1 MNDYLNKEQSVSSDI
16 ARDFIRSVYTYMF
29 AALSISGI
37 IAYTVGTNPAYIG
50 TLFLTETGVSPLY
63 YVVMFSPII
72 VVFAMSMGLERM
84 SMRTI
89 LLLFI
94 VYSVLMGLSLSFI
107 FMIYSMGSI
116 ALTFFAAS
124 GAFGIMAVLGYT
136 TKTDLTKF
144 GSLLYMAL
152 GGIIIASIINMF
164 MHSSGMD
171 KMITYIG
178 VFVLAFILSIERE
191 YWWYL
196 TITPVINLSFTAL
209 LAQMR
214 VFLSVKDCIRLAII
228 WAALTVIFAIFASI
242 LLIIGINPVVS
253 VITSMIGLSLSQ
265 LGTLFLLRKLI

>member
-1 MNDYLNKEQSVSSDI
+1 MNDYLNNEQSVSSDI

-37 IAYTVGTNPAYIG
+37 IAYTIG
-50 TLFLTETGVSPLY
+50 TDEEVFNSLFTTATGVSPLF
-63 YVVMFSPII
+63 YVVMFSPI
-72 VVFAMSMGLERM
+72 VVVLAMSIGLERL

-89 LLLFI
+89 LVLFI
-94 VYSVLMGLSLSFI
+94 LYSVLMGLSLSFI
-107 FMIYSMGSI
+107 FMMYSMGSI

-178 VFVLAFILSIERE
+178 VFVFTGFVVYKMQMLKELAHNAELEGEQRNK
-191 YWWYL
+191 L
-196 TITPVINLSFTAL
+196 AL
-209 LAQMR
+209 
-214 VFLSVKDCIRLAII
+214 F
-228 WAALTVIFAIFASI
+228 
-242 LLIIGINPVVS
+242 G
-253 VITSMIGLSLSQ
+253 GLSLYI
-265 LGTLFLLRKLI
+265 TFINLFLTLLRLFGSRD

>member
-1 MNDYLNKEQSVSSDI
+1 MNDYLNNEQSVSSDI

-37 IAYTVGTNPAYIG
+37 IAYTIG
-50 TLFLTETGVSPLY
+50 TDEEVFNSLFTTATGVSPLF
-63 YVVMFSPII
+63 YVVMFSPI
-72 VVFAMSMGLERM
+72 VVVLAMSIGLERL

-89 LLLFI
+89 LVLFI
-94 VYSVLMGLSLSFI
+94 LYSVLMGLSLSFI
-107 FMIYSMGSI
+107 FMMYSMGSI

-178 VFVLAFILSIERE
+178 VFVFTGLVAYKMQMLKELAHNAELEGEQRNK
-191 YWWYL
+191 L
-196 TITPVINLSFTAL
+196 AL
-209 LAQMR
+209 
-214 VFLSVKDCIRLAII
+214 F
-228 WAALTVIFAIFASI
+228 
-242 LLIIGINPVVS
+242 G
-253 VITSMIGLSLSQ
+253 GLSLYI
-265 LGTLFLLRKLI
+265 TFINLFLTLLRLFGSRD

>member
-1 MNDYLNKEQSVSSDI
+1 MNDYLNNDQSVSSDV

-37 IAYTVGTNPAYIG
+37 IAYTIGTNPELMQR
-50 TLFLTETGVSPLY
+50 LFASETGVSPLF

-72 VVFAMSMGLERM
+72 IVIAMSMGLERM

-94 VYSVLMGLSLSFI
+94 VYSVLMGLSLSVI
-107 FMIYSMGSI
+107 FMAYTLGSI

-164 MHSSGMD
+164 MQSSGMD

-178 VFVLAFILSIERE
+178 VFVFTGLVAYKMQMLKELAHNAEMDAEQRNKL
-191 YWWYL
+191 
-196 TITPVINLSFTAL
+196 AL
-209 LAQMR
+209 
-214 VFLSVKDCIRLAII
+214 F
-228 WAALTVIFAIFASI
+228 
-242 LLIIGINPVVS
+242 G
-253 VITSMIGLSLSQ
+253 GLSLYI
-265 LGTLFLLRKLI
+265 TFINLFLTLLRLFGSRD

>member
-1 MNDYLNKEQSVSSDI
+1 MNDYLNNEQSVSSDI

-37 IAYTVGTNPAYIG
+37 IAYTIG
-50 TLFLTETGVSPLY
+50 TDEEVFNSLFTTATGGSPLF
-63 YVVMFSPII
+63 YVVMFSPI
-72 VVFAMSMGLERM
+72 VVVLAMSIGLERL

-89 LLLFI
+89 LVLFI
-94 VYSVLMGLSLSFI
+94 LYSVLMGLSLSFI
-107 FMIYSMGSI
+107 FMMYSMGSI

-178 VFVLAFILSIERE
+178 VFVFTGLVAYKMQMLKELAHNAELEGEQRNK
-191 YWWYL
+191 L
-196 TITPVINLSFTAL
+196 AL
-209 LAQMR
+209 
-214 VFLSVKDCIRLAII
+214 F
-228 WAALTVIFAIFASI
+228 
-242 LLIIGINPVVS
+242 G
-253 VITSMIGLSLSQ
+253 GLSLYI
-265 LGTLFLLRKLI
+265 TFINLFLTLLRLFGSRD

>member
-1 MNDYLNKEQSVSSDI
+1 MNDYLNNDQSVSSDI
-16 ARDFIRSVYTYMF
+16 AKDFIRSVYTYMF

-37 IAYTVGTNPAYIG
+37 IAYYVGTNPTLIA
-50 TLFLTETGVSPLY
+50 TLFFSETGVSPLF
-63 YVVMFSPII
+63 YVVMFSPIV

-84 SMRTI
+84 SMKTI

-107 FMIYSMGSI
+107 FMKYSMGLI

-164 MHSSGMD
+164 VQSSGMD

-178 VFVLAFILSIERE
+178 VFV
-191 YWWYL
+191 
-196 TITPVINLSFTAL
+196 FTGLVAYKMQMLKEMAHNAEMNEEQRSKMAL
-209 LAQMR
+209 
-214 VFLSVKDCIRLAII
+214 F
-228 WAALTVIFAIFASI
+228 
-242 LLIIGINPVVS
+242 G
-253 VITSMIGLSLSQ
+253 GLSLYI
-265 LGTLFLLRKLI
+265 TFINLFLTLLRLFGSRD

>member
-1 MNDYLNKEQSVSSDI
+1 MNDYLNNDQSVSSDV

-37 IAYTVGTNPAYIG
+37 IAYTIGTNPELMQR
-50 TLFLTETGVSPLY
+50 LFASETGVSPLF

-72 VVFAMSMGLERM
+72 IVFAMSMGLERM

-94 VYSVLMGLSLSFI
+94 VYSVLMGLSLSVI
-107 FMIYSMGSI
+107 FMAYTLGSI

-164 MHSSGMD
+164 MQSSGMD

-178 VFVLAFILSIERE
+178 VFVFTGLVAYKMQMLKELA
-191 YWWYL
+191 Y
-196 TITPVINLSFTAL
+196 N
-209 LAQMR
+209 AQMDAEQR
-214 VFLSVKDCIRLAII
+214 NKLA
-228 WAALTVIFAIFASI
+228 LF
-242 LLIIGINPVVS
+242 G
-253 VITSMIGLSLSQ
+253 GLSLYI
-265 LGTLFLLRKLI
+265 TFINLFLTLLRLFGSRD

>member
-1 MNDYLNKEQSVSSDI
+1 MNDYLNNEQSVSSDI

-37 IAYTVGTNPAYIG
+37 IAYTIG
-50 TLFLTETGVSPLY
+50 TDEEVFNSLFITATGVSPLF
-63 YVVMFSPII
+63 YVVMFSPI
-72 VVFAMSMGLERM
+72 VVVLAMSIGLERL

-89 LLLFI
+89 LVLFI
-94 VYSVLMGLSLSFI
+94 LYSVLMGLSLSFI
-107 FMIYSMGSI
+107 FMMYSMGSI

-164 MHSSGMD
+164 MNSSEMD

-178 VFVLAFILSIERE
+178 VFV
-191 YWWYL
+191 
-196 TITPVINLSFTAL
+196 FTGLVAYKMQML
-209 LAQMR
+209 KELAQNAELEGEQR
-214 VFLSVKDCIRLAII
+214 NKLA
-228 WAALTVIFAIFASI
+228 LF
-242 LLIIGINPVVS
+242 G
-253 VITSMIGLSLSQ
+253 GLSLYI
-265 LGTLFLLRKLI
+265 TFINLFLTLLRLFGSRD

>member
-1 MNDYLNKEQSVSSDI
+1 MNDYLNNDQSVSSDV

-37 IAYTVGTNPAYIG
+37 IAYYIGTNPALIA
-50 TLFLTETGVSPLY
+50 TLFLTETGVSPLF
-63 YVVMFSPII
+63 YVVMFSPI
-72 VVFAMSMGLERM
+72 VVVLAMSLGLERM
-84 SMRTI
+84 SMKTI

-94 VYSVLMGLSLSFI
+94 VYSILMGLSLSFV
-107 FMIYSMGSI
+107 FLQFSMGSI

-164 MHSSGMD
+164 MQSSGMD

-178 VFVLAFILSIERE
+178 VFV
-191 YWWYL
+191 
-196 TITPVINLSFTAL
+196 FTGLVAYKMQMLKEMAYNAEMNEDQRSKMAL
-209 LAQMR
+209 
-214 VFLSVKDCIRLAII
+214 F
-228 WAALTVIFAIFASI
+228 
-242 LLIIGINPVVS
+242 G
-253 VITSMIGLSLSQ
+253 GLSLYI
-265 LGTLFLLRKLI
+265 TFINLFLNLLRLFGSRD

>member
-1 MNDYLNKEQSVSSDI
+1 MNDYLNNDQSVSSDV

-37 IAYTVGTNPAYIG
+37 IAYTIGTNPELMQR
-50 TLFLTETGVSPLY
+50 LFASETGVSPLF

-72 VVFAMSMGLERM
+72 IVFAMSMGLERM

-94 VYSVLMGLSLSFI
+94 VYSVLMGLSLSVI
-107 FMIYSMGSI
+107 FMAYTLGSI

-164 MHSSGMD
+164 MQSDGMD

-178 VFVLAFILSIERE
+178 VFVFTGLVAYKMQMLKELAH
-191 YWWYL
+191 
-196 TITPVINLSFTAL
+196 N
-209 LAQMR
+209 AQMDAEQR
-214 VFLSVKDCIRLAII
+214 NKLA
-228 WAALTVIFAIFASI
+228 LF
-242 LLIIGINPVVS
+242 G
-253 VITSMIGLSLSQ
+253 GLSLYI
-265 LGTLFLLRKLI
+265 TFINLFLTLLRLFGSRD

>member
-1 MNDYLNKEQSVSSDI
+1 MNDYLNNDQSVSSDI

-50 TLFLTETGVSPLY
+50 ALFLTETGVSPLY

-84 SMRTI
+84 SMKTI

-116 ALTFFAAS
+116 ALTF
-124 GAFGIMAVLGYT
+124 LGYT

-164 MHSSGMD
+164 MQSSGMD

-178 VFVLAFILSIERE
+178 VFVFTGLVAYKMQMLKEMANNAELDGEQRNKMALFGG
-191 YWWYL
+191 L
-196 TITPVINLSFTAL
+196 TLYITFINL
-209 LAQMR
+209 
-214 VFLSVKDCIRLAII
+214 FL
-228 WAALTVIFAIFASI
+228 T
-242 LLIIGINPVVS
+242 
-253 VITSMIGLSLSQ
+253 
-265 LGTLFLLRKLI
+265 LLRLFGSRD

>member
-1 MNDYLNKEQSVSSDI
+1 MNDYLNNEQSVSSDI

-37 IAYTVGTNPAYIG
+37 IAYTIG
-50 TLFLTETGVSPLY
+50 TDEEVFNSLFTTATGVSPLF
-63 YVVMFSPII
+63 YVVMFSPI
-72 VVFAMSMGLERM
+72 VVVLAMSIGLERL

-89 LLLFI
+89 LVLFI
-94 VYSVLMGLSLSFI
+94 LYSVLMGLSLSFI
-107 FMIYSMGSI
+107 FLMYSMGSI

-164 MHSSGMD
+164 MQSSGMD

-178 VFVLAFILSIERE
+178 VFVFTGLVAYKMQMLKELAHNAELEGEQRNK
-191 YWWYL
+191 L
-196 TITPVINLSFTAL
+196 AL
-209 LAQMR
+209 
-214 VFLSVKDCIRLAII
+214 F
-228 WAALTVIFAIFASI
+228 
-242 LLIIGINPVVS
+242 G
-253 VITSMIGLSLSQ
+253 GLSLYI
-265 LGTLFLLRKLI
+265 TFINLFLTLLRLFGSRD

>member
-1 MNDYLNKEQSVSSDI
+1 MNDYLNNNQSVSSDI

-37 IAYTVGTNPAYIG
+37 IAYTVGTNPAYIA

-63 YVVMFSPII
+63 YVVMFSPIV

-84 SMRTI
+84 SMKTI

-164 MHSSGMD
+164 MQSSGMD

-178 VFVLAFILSIERE
+178 VFVFTGLVAYKMQMLKEMAHNAEMDQDQRNKMALFGG
-191 YWWYL
+191 L
-196 TITPVINLSFTAL
+196 TLYITFINL
-209 LAQMR
+209 
-214 VFLSVKDCIRLAII
+214 FL
-228 WAALTVIFAIFASI
+228 T
-242 LLIIGINPVVS
+242 
-253 VITSMIGLSLSQ
+253 
-265 LGTLFLLRKLI
+265 LLRLFGSRD

>member
-1 MNDYLNKEQSVSSDI
+1 MNDYLNNDQSVSADV

-37 IAYTVGTNPAYIG
+37 IAYYIGTNPALIA
-50 TLFLTETGVSPLY
+50 TLFLTETGVSPLF
-63 YVVMFSPII
+63 YVVMFSPI
-72 VVFAMSMGLERM
+72 VVVLAMSLGIERM
-84 SMRTI
+84 SMKTI

-94 VYSVLMGLSLSFI
+94 VYSILMGLSLSFV
-107 FMIYSMGSI
+107 FLQFSMGSI

-164 MHSSGMD
+164 MQSSGMD

-178 VFVLAFILSIERE
+178 VFV
-191 YWWYL
+191 
-196 TITPVINLSFTAL
+196 FTGLVAYKMQMLKEMAHNAEMNEEQRSKMAL
-209 LAQMR
+209 
-214 VFLSVKDCIRLAII
+214 F
-228 WAALTVIFAIFASI
+228 
-242 LLIIGINPVVS
+242 G
-253 VITSMIGLSLSQ
+253 GLSLYI
-265 LGTLFLLRKLI
+265 TFINLFLTLLRLFGSRD

>member
-1 MNDYLNKEQSVSSDI
+1 MNDYLNNEQSVSSDI

-37 IAYTVGTNPAYIG
+37 IAYTIG
-50 TLFLTETGVSPLY
+50 TDEEVFNSLFTTATGVSPLF
-63 YVVMFSPII
+63 YVVMFSPI
-72 VVFAMSMGLERM
+72 VVVLAMSIGLERL

-89 LLLFI
+89 LVLFI
-94 VYSVLMGLSLSFI
+94 LYSVLMGLSLSFI
-107 FMIYSMGSI
+107 FMMYSMGSI

-178 VFVLAFILSIERE
+178 VFV
-191 YWWYL
+191 
-196 TITPVINLSFTAL
+196 FTGLVAYKMQML
-209 LAQMR
+209 KELAQNAELEGEQR
-214 VFLSVKDCIRLAII
+214 NKLA
-228 WAALTVIFAIFASI
+228 LF
-242 LLIIGINPVVS
+242 G
-253 VITSMIGLSLSQ
+253 GLSLYI
-265 LGTLFLLRKLI
+265 TFINLFLTLLRLFGSRD

>member
-1 MNDYLNKEQSVSSDI
+1 MNDYLNNEQSVSSDI

-37 IAYTVGTNPAYIG
+37 IAYTIG
-50 TLFLTETGVSPLY
+50 TDEEVFNSLFITATGVSPLF
-63 YVVMFSPII
+63 YVVMFSPI
-72 VVFAMSMGLERM
+72 VVVLAMSIGIERM

-89 LLLFI
+89 LVLFI
-94 VYSVLMGLSLSFI
+94 LYSVLMGLSLSFI
-107 FMIYSMGSI
+107 FMMYSMGSI

-178 VFVLAFILSIERE
+178 VFV
-191 YWWYL
+191 
-196 TITPVINLSFTAL
+196 FTGLVAYKMQML
-209 LAQMR
+209 KELAQNAELEGEQR
-214 VFLSVKDCIRLAII
+214 NKLA
-228 WAALTVIFAIFASI
+228 LF
-242 LLIIGINPVVS
+242 G
-253 VITSMIGLSLSQ
+253 GLSLYI
-265 LGTLFLLRKLI
+265 TFINLFLTLLRLFGSRD

>member
-1 MNDYLNKEQSVSSDI
+1 MNDYLNNDQSVSSDV

-37 IAYTVGTNPAYIG
+37 IAYTIGTNPELMQR
-50 TLFLTETGVSPLY
+50 LFASETGVSPLF

-72 VVFAMSMGLERM
+72 IVFAMSMGLERM

-94 VYSVLMGLSLSFI
+94 VYSVLMGMSLSVI
-107 FMIYSMGSI
+107 FMAYTLGSI

-164 MHSSGMD
+164 MQSDGMD

-178 VFVLAFILSIERE
+178 VFVFTGLVAYKMQMLKELAH
-191 YWWYL
+191 
-196 TITPVINLSFTAL
+196 N
-209 LAQMR
+209 AQMDAEQR
-214 VFLSVKDCIRLAII
+214 NKLA
-228 WAALTVIFAIFASI
+228 LF
-242 LLIIGINPVVS
+242 G
-253 VITSMIGLSLSQ
+253 GLSLYI
-265 LGTLFLLRKLI
+265 TFINLFLTLLRLFGSRD

>member
-1 MNDYLNKEQSVSSDI
+1 MNDYLNNEQSVSSDI

-37 IAYTVGTNPAYIG
+37 IAYTIG
-50 TLFLTETGVSPLY
+50 TDEEVFNSLFTTATGVSPLF
-63 YVVMFSPII
+63 YVVMFSPI
-72 VVFAMSMGLERM
+72 VVVLAMSIGLERL

-89 LLLFI
+89 LVLFI
-94 VYSVLMGLSLSFI
+94 LYSVLMGLSLSFI
-107 FMIYSMGSI
+107 FMMYSMGSI

-164 MHSSGMD
+164 IHSSGMD

-178 VFVLAFILSIERE
+178 VFVFTGLVAYKMQMLKELAHNAELEGEQRNK
-191 YWWYL
+191 L
-196 TITPVINLSFTAL
+196 AL
-209 LAQMR
+209 
-214 VFLSVKDCIRLAII
+214 F
-228 WAALTVIFAIFASI
+228 
-242 LLIIGINPVVS
+242 G
-253 VITSMIGLSLSQ
+253 GLSLYI
-265 LGTLFLLRKLI
+265 TFINLFLTLLRLFGSRD

>member
-1 MNDYLNKEQSVSSDI
+1 MNDYLNNEQSVSSDI

-37 IAYTVGTNPAYIG
+37 IAYTIG
-50 TLFLTETGVSPLY
+50 TDEEVFNSLFITATGVSPLF
-63 YVVMFSPII
+63 YVVMFSPI
-72 VVFAMSMGLERM
+72 VVVLAMSIGLERL

-89 LLLFI
+89 LVLFI
-94 VYSVLMGLSLSFI
+94 LYSVLMGLSLSFI
-107 FMIYSMGSI
+107 FMMYSMGSI

-178 VFVLAFILSIERE
+178 VFVFTGLVAYKMQMLKELAHNAELEGEQRNK
-191 YWWYL
+191 L
-196 TITPVINLSFTAL
+196 AL
-209 LAQMR
+209 
-214 VFLSVKDCIRLAII
+214 F
-228 WAALTVIFAIFASI
+228 
-242 LLIIGINPVVS
+242 G
-253 VITSMIGLSLSQ
+253 GLSLYI
-265 LGTLFLLRKLI
+265 TFINLFLTLLRLFGSRD

>member
-1 MNDYLNKEQSVSSDI
+1 
-16 ARDFIRSVYTYMF
+16 
-29 AALSISGI
+29 
-37 IAYTVGTNPAYIG
+37 
-50 TLFLTETGVSPLY
+50 
-63 YVVMFSPII
+63 MFSPII

-124 GAFGIMAVLGYT
+124 GAFVIMAVLGYT

-178 VFVLAFILSIERE
+178 VFVFTGLVAYKMQMLKEMAHNAELDGEQRNKMALFGG
-191 YWWYL
+191 L
-196 TITPVINLSFTAL
+196 TLYITFINL
-209 LAQMR
+209 
-214 VFLSVKDCIRLAII
+214 FL
-228 WAALTVIFAIFASI
+228 T
-242 LLIIGINPVVS
+242 
-253 VITSMIGLSLSQ
+253 
-265 LGTLFLLRKLI
+265 LLRLFGSRD

>member
-1 MNDYLNKEQSVSSDI
+1 MNDYLNNDQSVSSDV

-37 IAYTVGTNPAYIG
+37 IAYTIGTNPELMQR
-50 TLFLTETGVSPLY
+50 LFASETGVSPLF

-72 VVFAMSMGLERM
+72 IVIAMSMGLERM

-94 VYSVLMGLSLSFI
+94 VYSVLMGLSLSVI
-107 FMIYSMGSI
+107 FMAYTLGSI

-164 MHSSGMD
+164 MQSDGMD

-178 VFVLAFILSIERE
+178 VFVFTGLVAYKMQMLKELAHNAEMDAEQRNKL
-191 YWWYL
+191 
-196 TITPVINLSFTAL
+196 AL
-209 LAQMR
+209 
-214 VFLSVKDCIRLAII
+214 F
-228 WAALTVIFAIFASI
+228 
-242 LLIIGINPVVS
+242 G
-253 VITSMIGLSLSQ
+253 GLSLYI
-265 LGTLFLLRKLI
+265 TFINLFLTLLRLFGSRD

>member
-1 MNDYLNKEQSVSSDI
+1 MNDYLNNDQSVSSDV

-37 IAYTVGTNPAYIG
+37 IAYYIGTNPALIA
-50 TLFLTETGVSPLY
+50 TLFLTETGVSPLF
-63 YVVMFSPII
+63 YVVMFSPI
-72 VVFAMSMGLERM
+72 VVVLAMSLGLERM
-84 SMRTI
+84 SMKTI

-94 VYSVLMGLSLSFI
+94 VYSILMGLSLSFV
-107 FMIYSMGSI
+107 FLQFSMGSI

-164 MHSSGMD
+164 MQSSGMD

-178 VFVLAFILSIERE
+178 VFV
-191 YWWYL
+191 
-196 TITPVINLSFTAL
+196 FTGLVAYKMQMLKEMAYNAEMNEDQRSKMAL
-209 LAQMR
+209 
-214 VFLSVKDCIRLAII
+214 F
-228 WAALTVIFAIFASI
+228 
-242 LLIIGINPVVS
+242 G
-253 VITSMIGLSLSQ
+253 GLSLYI
-265 LGTLFLLRKLI
+265 TFINLFLTLLRLFGSRD

>member
-1 MNDYLNKEQSVSSDI
+1 MNDYLNNDQSVSSDV

-37 IAYTVGTNPAYIG
+37 IAYYVGTNPAYIA
-50 TLFLTETGVSPLY
+50 TLFLTETGVSPFF
-63 YVVMFSPII
+63 YVVMFSPI
-72 VVFAMSMGLERM
+72 VVVLAMSLGLERM
-84 SMRTI
+84 SMTTI
-89 LLLFI
+89 LLLFL
-94 VYSVLMGLSLSFI
+94 VYSVLLGLSLSFI

-164 MHSSGMD
+164 MQSSGMD

-178 VFVLAFILSIERE
+178 VFV
-191 YWWYL
+191 
-196 TITPVINLSFTAL
+196 FTGLVAYKMQMLKEMAYNAEMNEDQRSKMAL
-209 LAQMR
+209 
-214 VFLSVKDCIRLAII
+214 F
-228 WAALTVIFAIFASI
+228 
-242 LLIIGINPVVS
+242 G
-253 VITSMIGLSLSQ
+253 GLSLYI
-265 LGTLFLLRKLI
+265 TFINLFLTLLRLFGSRD

>member
-1 MNDYLNKEQSVSSDI
+1 MNDYLNNDQSVSSDA

-37 IAYTVGTNPAYIG
+37 IAYTIGTNQELMQS
-50 TLFLTETGVSPLY
+50 LFASETGVSPLF

-72 VVFAMSMGLERM
+72 IVFAMSMGLERM

-89 LLLFI
+89 LFLFI
-94 VYSVLMGLSLSFI
+94 IYSVLMGLSLSVI
-107 FMIYSMGSI
+107 FMAYTLGSI

-164 MHSSGMD
+164 MQSSGMD

-178 VFVLAFILSIERE
+178 VFVFTGLVAYKMQMLKELAHNAEMDAEQR
-191 YWWYL
+191 
-196 TITPVINLSFTAL
+196 NKMAL
-209 LAQMR
+209 
-214 VFLSVKDCIRLAII
+214 F
-228 WAALTVIFAIFASI
+228 
-242 LLIIGINPVVS
+242 G
-253 VITSMIGLSLSQ
+253 GLSLYI
-265 LGTLFLLRKLI
+265 TFINLFLTLLRLFGSRD

>member
-1 MNDYLNKEQSVSSDI
+1 MNDYLNNDQSVSSDI
-16 ARDFIRSVYTYMF
+16 AKDFIRSVYTYMF

-37 IAYTVGTNPAYIG
+37 IAYYVGTNPEYFK
-50 TLFLTETGVSPLY
+50 TLFQTDTGVSPLF
-63 YVVMFSPII
+63 YVVMFSPIV

-84 SMRTI
+84 SMKTI

-94 VYSVLMGLSLSFI
+94 VYSVLMGLSLSVI
-107 FMIYSMGSI
+107 FVQYSIGSI

-164 MHSSGMD
+164 VQSSGMD

-178 VFVLAFILSIERE
+178 VFV
-191 YWWYL
+191 
-196 TITPVINLSFTAL
+196 FTGLVAYKMQMLKEMAHNAEMNEEQRSKMAL
-209 LAQMR
+209 
-214 VFLSVKDCIRLAII
+214 F
-228 WAALTVIFAIFASI
+228 
-242 LLIIGINPVVS
+242 G
-253 VITSMIGLSLSQ
+253 GLSLYI
-265 LGTLFLLRKLI
+265 TFINLFLTLLRLFGSRD

>member
-1 MNDYLNKEQSVSSDI
+1 MNDYLNNEQSVSSDI

-37 IAYTVGTNPAYIG
+37 IAYTVGTDKALIES
-50 TLFLTETGVSPLY
+50 LFLTATGFSTLF
-63 YVVMFSPII
+63 YVVMFSPI
-72 VVFAMSMGLERM
+72 VVVLAMSIGLERM

-94 VYSVLMGLSLSFI
+94 LYSVLMGLSLSFI
-107 FMIYSMGSI
+107 FMMYKMGSI

-164 MHSSGMD
+164 IHSSGMD

-178 VFVLAFILSIERE
+178 VFVFTGLVAYKMQMLKELAHSAELEGEQRNK
-191 YWWYL
+191 L
-196 TITPVINLSFTAL
+196 AL
-209 LAQMR
+209 
-214 VFLSVKDCIRLAII
+214 F
-228 WAALTVIFAIFASI
+228 
-242 LLIIGINPVVS
+242 G
-253 VITSMIGLSLSQ
+253 GLSLYI
-265 LGTLFLLRKLI
+265 TFINLFLTLLRLFGSRD